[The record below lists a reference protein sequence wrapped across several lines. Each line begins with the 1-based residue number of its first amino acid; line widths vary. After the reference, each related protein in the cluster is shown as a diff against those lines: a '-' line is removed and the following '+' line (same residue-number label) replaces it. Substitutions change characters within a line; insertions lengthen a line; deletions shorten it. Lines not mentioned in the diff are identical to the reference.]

1 MNFPKRQNRVK
12 LFGVK
17 GIDFSMSKFT
27 FLALILI
34 VTAAA
39 FLSGCEASGASGFFA
54 APSKATIIVGKA
66 QIRSSYSVV
75 ATDLLEVK
83 RGEKLDI
90 LEEADY
96 ANEHWFRIRGH
107 DSENTEGWIEARNVI
122 TDAVLAKSQALANE
136 DKGVQSQATAQLK
149 SASNLRLAPDLNPE
163 GILFKLENGANFE
176 VIGWKLVP
184 KIREADDV
192 DDAPKPGE
200 QKNEKPKTAR
210 QLKKEEEAQEAL
222 DYRYDIWYKVRFDP
236 SVSPAPAGWLFGRQ
250 VQLQVPPDIVHFQI
264 GERKFVTW
272 QRLDET
278 DSDTKVNPRDKD
290 AAAKETKAGSWVIF
304 AHSGKAKGEDGNEP
318 DFDSILVIGY
328 DKFDQQHYPVY
339 RSGEV
344 WGKLP
349 LQLEGVGDN
358 KTFTA
363 QIKNANGEM
372 QEMKFIVFKDSAGH
386 IKVTAP
392 PEVPKYEKGK

>member
-1 MNFPKRQNRVK
+1 
-12 LFGVK
+12 
-17 GIDFSMSKFT
+17 MSKLKFT
-27 FLALILI
+27 AFII
-34 VTAAA
+34 VLAAA
-39 FLSGCEASGASGFFA
+39 GLLSAVMLSGCEASGASGFFGVA
-54 APSKATIIVGKA
+54 DKATIIVAKA

-90 LEEADY
+90 LEETDY
-96 ANEHWFRIRGH
+96 GNEHWFRVRGH
-107 DSENTEGWIEARNVI
+107 DTENTEGWIEARNVI
-122 TDAVLAKSQALANE
+122 TEAILKKSQELVNE
-136 DKGVQSQATAQLK
+136 DKSVQSQATAVLK
-149 SASNLRLAPDLNPE
+149 SSSNLRLAPDLNPE
-163 GILFKLENGANFE
+163 NILFKLETGATFE
-176 VIGWKLVP
+176 VISWKLVP

-200 QKNEKPKTAR
+200 QKNEKPKTPR
-210 QLKKEEEAQEAL
+210 QLKREAEEQEAL

-250 VQLQVPPDIVHFQI
+250 VQLQVPPDIVHYQI

-278 DSDTKVNPRDKD
+278 DSDSRAGSRDKD
-290 AAAKETKAGSWVIF
+290 AAAKESKAGSWVIF
-304 AHSGKAKGEDGNEP
+304 AHSGKAKAEDGNEP
-318 DFDSILVIGY
+318 DFDSIIVIGY
-328 DKFDQQHYPVY
+328 DKYDQQHYPVY
-339 RSGEV
+339 RSGEI

-349 LQLEGVGDN
+349 LQLDGVGDN

-363 QIKNANGEM
+363 KIKNSNGEM
-372 QEMKFIVFKDSAGH
+372 QDMKFVVFKDGNGH
-386 IKVTAP
+386 LKVTAP